1 MGNGSGPGLRWLAA
15 AGAALASW
23 VAIDGLLGAG
33 LGSGAAGD
41 PEFYLYWGVPF
52 AVAAI
57 FLGWFALRGGRAE
70 AAYVAKYGCL
80 GGILSGAAVFLLYF
94 ASPLLVSWDALSGAV
109 AAFLYGPL
117 AAVVG
122 LLIGLAIGWR
132 KRRR

>member
-33 LGSGAAGD
+33 LASGAAGD

-109 AAFLYGPL
+109 AVSFPGTH
-117 AAVVG
+117 
-122 LLIGLAIGWR
+122 
-132 KRRR
+132 